1 MSDNNLHTACIIG
14 GGMSGLFTGA
24 LLARNGYK
32 VTVLEKN
39 HIIGGGLQSFRRG
52 DAVFNTG
59 MQSFA
64 GYMPN
69 MISLQFCKYCRVDDL
84 LDVMPTDENQQ
95 EIVWVDNQTN
105 YRLPKGREAYQSYL
119 IKMFPQEEKGIGDLM
134 DAVFYIGH
142 TYDYLFLNPIRRHEE
157 NIPYAYMNA
166 YDFILQYVHN
176 EQLISVFEYVSWTSG
191 PSLKAMPA
199 LEFCMMLTLY
209 IIGSHRFVGGTK
221 QMVDAF
227 CHVIEKT
234 GGKVYNETEVCKINV
249 ENGRVVELI
258 DTNGKKWGS
267 DVYVWACTPK
277 ILLDAC
283 NAPVFRLAMTQ
294 RVREFVN
301 PFTMYIVFC
310 KLKPKRFPFINSAVY
325 MPRPSDKS
333 YLPQSIVLVTSPH
346 RNQNQWAQTAEI
358 YIPACYEE
366 LGKWENTKVQD
377 RGRSYEEHKNQVARK
392 TLDMVSNFY
401 PDITDAVMDIN
412 VASALTIRD
421 YYGNPHGAT
430 YGQQGLYLPI
440 KTKVANLFMTGQ
452 AVQNQGIAGIAT
464 AATLTAET
472 ILGKSI
478 IDEIAKA

>member
-1 MSDNNLHTACIIG
+1 MSVSNPHTVCIIG

-24 LLARNGYK
+24 LLAKNGYK

-52 DAVFNTG
+52 DVVFNTG

-64 GYMPN
+64 GYMPD
-69 MISLQFCKYCRVDDL
+69 MISLQFCKYCGVEDL
-84 LDVMPTDENQQ
+84 LDVMPTDENRQ
-95 EIVWVDNQTN
+95 EIVWMDNQTC
-105 YRLPKGREAYQSYL
+105 YSLPKGRKAYQSYL
-119 IKMFPQEEKGIGDLM
+119 IKMFPQEENGIRDLIE
-134 DAVFYIGH
+134 AVFCIGH

-166 YDFILQYVHN
+166 YDFIRQYIQD
-176 EQLISVFEYVSWTSG
+176 EQLISIFEYVSWTTG

-209 IIGSHRFVGGTK
+209 IIGSHRFVEGTK

-227 CHVIEKT
+227 CHVIEDA
-234 GGKVYNETEVCKINV
+234 GGEIHNETEVCKINV
-249 ENGRVVELI
+249 ENGQVVELI
-258 DTNGKKWGS
+258 DTNGRSWES
-267 DVYVWACTPK
+267 DVYIWACTPK
-277 ILLDAC
+277 ILLGIC
-283 NAPVFRLAMTQ
+283 NAPVFRPAMTQ
-294 RVREFVN
+294 RIIEFVN

-310 KLKPKRFPFINSAVY
+310 KLKKNRFPFINSAVY
-325 MPRPSDKS
+325 MPHPSDKS
-333 YLPQSIVLVTSPH
+333 FLPQSIVLVTSPH

-377 RGRSYEEHKNQVARK
+377 RGRLYEEHKNQVARK
-392 TLDMVSNFY
+392 ALEMVSNFY
-401 PDITDAVMDIN
+401 PDITDAVTDIN

-421 YYGNPHGAT
+421 YYGNPQGAT

-440 KTKVANLFMTGQ
+440 KTKVVNLFMTGQ

-472 ILGKSI
+472 VLGKNLIDI
-478 IDEIAKA
+478 IARA